1 MDHPTHENHK
11 KIGTPWIKV
20 ISQYKKPQ
28 YKMENNL
35 LPVIGLSNYYFASL
49 LLVSYVHFVSEKYI
63 LQTYDLLFHF

>member
-11 KIGTPWIKV
+11 KIGTSWIKV

-28 YKMENNL
+28 YKMENN
-35 LPVIGLSNYYFASL
+35 L